1 MPTSRVPGE
10 DDEPFPDDLD
20 LSHLDDA
27 FGRARVAARER
38 IPDGTYEAQ
47 VELVELGRAPRSGD
61 PMLSWTLTLLS
72 PSAHG
77 RRLWRHLVL
86 APTNLAWLKRD
97 LEICGL
103 RLDKLSDLPRHL
115 DALHGV
121 RLKIAK
127 RARGAYHNVYFL
139 RRLPD

>member
-1 MPTSRVPGE
+1 MSTSRIPGE
-10 DDEPFPDDLD
+10 DDEPFPDELD
-20 LSHLDDA
+20 LARLDDA

-38 IPDGTYEAQ
+38 LPDGTYEAQ
-47 VELVELGRAPRSGD
+47 VERVELGRAPRSGD
-61 PMLSWTLTLLS
+61 PMLTWTLVLA
-72 PSAHG
+72 PPAHG
-77 RRLWRHLVL
+77 RRLWRNLVL

-115 DALHGV
+115 DALRGV

-127 RARGAYHNVYFL
+127 RARGAYDNVYFL